1 MRVWGP
7 GRNGALW
14 QPSADR
20 KSTAVVRCRG
30 GVACMASGS
39 SRIKAATVCTYVV
52 GAVYI
57 YSERGVL
64 VMWA

>member
-1 MRVWGP
+1 
-7 GRNGALW
+7 
-14 QPSADR
+14 
-20 KSTAVVRCRG
+20 
-30 GVACMASGS
+30 MASGS